1 MGDAGEGL
9 VDADSRIQE
18 RMEELERDRA
28 LARGRV
34 TRAPE
39 QIKAR
44 ESLESLK
51 LARTALEAQ
60 LAATP
65 HERRRAQ
72 IAQAIEELDRRMAEV
87 HALIA

>member
-1 MGDAGEGL
+1 MGDAGDGL

-28 LARGRV
+28 RARGRD
-34 TRAPE
+34 TRNPE
-39 QIKAR
+39 QLKAR

-60 LAATP
+60 LAATQ

-87 HALIA
+87 HALIV

>member
-28 LARGRV
+28 RARGRD
-34 TRAPE
+34 TRSPE
-39 QIKAR
+39 HMKAR

-87 HALIA
+87 HALFA